1 MYANAASAH
10 EEGMK
15 VRLKKIKIKIK
26 IRSTAQE
33 AGLVTLPWKNC
44 NVQYES
50 LVMGAVQGL
59 LASSFSR
66 FYRVQTMVCQ

>member
-15 VRLKKIKIKIK
+15 VRLKKIKIK

-59 LASSFSR
+59 LVSSFSR